1 MAARATLWAGDR
13 ADAAAALVALEA
25 TEHWGPVLDVDR
37 LVARAGVAALSGRG
51 PEALATYREALRG
64 YRALGLAFDE
74 AVAVVD
80 MATVLPAP
88 EGEAPDVT
96 AAIDAA
102 RETLTRLGAAPFLA
116 RLESA
121 ASKIPAPAPD
131 QPAGD
136 RQVVP
141 SAG

>member
-1 MAARATLWAGDR
+1 
-13 ADAAAALVALEA
+13 
-25 TEHWGPVLDVDR
+25 
-37 LVARAGVAALSGRG
+37 
-51 PEALATYREALRG
+51 
-64 YRALGLAFDE
+64 
-74 AVAVVD
+74 

-88 EGEAPDVT
+88 ERETPDVT

-116 RLESA
+116 RLELA
-121 ASKIPAPAPD
+121 ASKAPAPAPG